1 MTIPELL
8 RSSKTIAVVGISDR
22 PDRPADEV
30 PKELL
35 RRGFTIIPV
44 NPTLKEWN
52 GIPAYPD
59 VASIPESITID
70 IVDVF
75 RKSEVTPDVVRDV
88 LKRNT
93 KPRCIWLQLSIKNEE
108 AKKLTEDAGIFY
120 VENRCIGV
128 ETALLNVMVS

>member
-8 RSSKTIAVVGISDR
+8 RSSKTVAVVGISDR

-44 NPTLKEWN
+44 NPLLKEWN

-59 VASIPESITID
+59 VSSIPENIAID

-88 LKRNT
+88 LMRNA

-120 VENRCIGV
+120 VENHCIGV
-128 ETALLNVMVS
+128 ETALLNVMVA

>member
-8 RSSKTIAVVGISDR
+8 RSSKTVAVVGISDR

-44 NPTLKEWN
+44 NPLLKEWN

-59 VASIPESITID
+59 VSSIPENIAID

-88 LKRNT
+88 LKRNA

-120 VENRCIGV
+120 VENHCIGV
-128 ETALLNVMVS
+128 ETALLNVMVA

>member
-8 RSSKTIAVVGISDR
+8 RSSKTIAIVGISDR
-22 PDRPADEV
+22 PGRPADEV

-59 VASIPESITID
+59 VASIPENITID

-88 LKRNT
+88 LKRNN
-93 KPRCIWLQLSIKNEE
+93 KPRCIWLQLGIKNEE
-108 AKKLTEDAGIFY
+108 AQKLTEQAGIFY
-120 VENRCIGV
+120 VENHCIGV
-128 ETALLNVMVS
+128 ETALLNVMVA

>member
-22 PDRPADEV
+22 PDRPANEV
-30 PKELL
+30 PKQLL

-52 GIPAYPD
+52 GIPTYPD
-59 VASIPESITID
+59 VSSIPDTVQID
-70 IVDVF
+70 VVDVF
-75 RKSEVTPDVVRDV
+75 RKSETTPDVVRDV
-88 LKRNT
+88 LKRNA
-93 KPRCIWLQLSIKNEE
+93 KPRCIWLQLGIENEE
-108 AKKLTEDAGIFY
+108 AKKLAEEAGIFY
-120 VENRCIGV
+120 VENHCIGV